1 MEAASLR
8 YQRLRRRLDSPEAP
22 QIALIV
28 LIAAATILLLFIA
41 TKLTFTL
48 DTWDFLMNRR
58 SPSVDSLLQPH
69 NEHIVLVPVLLEE
82 LLVAVFG
89 MSSAFPEYALMTVA
103 LMVTA
108 VLLYVYAQRR
118 VGAWP
123 AVIAVALLL
132 FAGAAWETILWPFE
146 ICFVGPILFGIAM
159 LLALDRED
167 ARGDLLACVFLAIAI
182 AFNSLGVAFVAAAF
196 VDVAIK
202 GRSRGFWRRA
212 WVFVVPALLYFG
224 WYEGWGHA
232 ATEGITFDNVLNAPR
247 YMLDCLAANLE
258 AMFGL
263 ARPGDASLG
272 WGRPLALLA
281 LVLVG
286 VGQWLR
292 PGFDRRL
299 WAPLATLV
307 LYFFLLALNHDAAR
321 EPNTSRYLYAGVAM
335 LLLVGVNLLAGFRFE
350 PILVA
355 VAGGVA
361 LVAVIGGLGLLKYGA
376 QYLHG
381 QAVLTKTSLGAF
393 EIARPVIDPNFVA
406 TPEVAGTASVLDVS
420 AGSYYEAVDS
430 EGSPAYTPAEIAT
443 APDSGPHYADLQL
456 AAMEELALE
465 PREAGW
471 SAAAPAGECVEV
483 KPAEG
488 TGGTEVRLATGT
500 NSIEVAPGAGATLYL
515 RRFAT
520 GEFPVELGLLAG
532 GSAATL
538 KIPKDEAAAEYPWY
552 LDVAAGEQARVCRP
566 G

>member
-8 YQRLRRRLDSPEAP
+8 ARQWRRRLESPEAP

-28 LIAAATILLLFIA
+28 LIAAATVLLLFIA
-41 TKLTFTL
+41 TKLTFNL
-48 DTWDFLMNRR
+48 DTWDFLLNRR
-58 SPSVDSLLQPH
+58 SPTVDALLQPH
-69 NEHIVLVPVLLEE
+69 NEHIVLAPVLLEE

-108 VLLYVYAQRR
+108 WLLYVYAERR

-132 FAGAAWETILWPFE
+132 FVGAAWETILWPFE

-159 LLALDRED
+159 LLALDCED
-167 ARGDLLACVFLAIAI
+167 RRGDILACVFLAIAI

-202 GRSRGFWRRA
+202 GRERGFWRRA
-212 WVFVVPALLYFG
+212 WVFVVPALLYAG

-232 ATEGITFDNVLNAPR
+232 ATEGISFDNLLNSPR
-247 YMLDCLAANLE
+247 YMLDCLAANME

-281 LVLVG
+281 LVMVG
-286 VGQWLR
+286 VGQWIR
-292 PGFDRRL
+292 PGFDRRV

-307 LYFFLLALNHDAAR
+307 LYFFLLALNHDGAR

-335 LLLVGVNLLAGFRFE
+335 LLVVAVNLLAGFRFK
-350 PILVA
+350 PVLVA

-361 LVAVIGGLGLLKYGA
+361 VVAVVGGLGLLKYGA
-376 QYLHG
+376 QYFHG
-381 QAVLTKTSLGAF
+381 QAILTKASLGSF
-393 EIARPVIDPNFVA
+393 EIARPVINPGFVA
-406 TPEVAGTASVLDVS
+406 TPEVAGTAAVLNVS
-420 AGSYYEAVDS
+420 AGSYYEAVDA
-430 EGSPAYTPAEIAT
+430 EGSPAYSPAEIAS
-443 APDSGPHYADLQL
+443 APAPAPHYADIQL

-465 PREAGW
+465 LQTEGW
-471 SAAAPAGECVEV
+471 SATAPSGECAEV

-500 NSIEVAPGAGATLYL
+500 NRIEVAPGAGATLYL
-515 RRFAT
+515 RRFQT
-520 GEFPVELGLLAG
+520 GEFPVELGQLAG

-538 KIPKDEAAAEYPWY
+538 KIPKDEASAEYPWY

>member
-1 MEAASLR
+1 MEAASLQ
-8 YQRLRRRLDSPEAP
+8 YARLRRRLDSPEAP

-69 NEHIVLVPVLLEE
+69 NEHIVLAPVLLEE

-89 MSSAFPEYALMTVA
+89 MSSAFPEYALQTVA

-132 FAGAAWETILWPFE
+132 FVGAAWETILWPFE
-146 ICFVGPILFGIAM
+146 ICFIGPILFGIAM

-167 ARGDLLACVFLAIAI
+167 RRGDILACLFLAIAI

-202 GRSRGFWRRA
+202 GRERGFWRRA
-212 WVFVVPALLYFG
+212 WVFAVPALLYFG
-224 WYEGWGHA
+224 WYEGWGRA
-232 ATEGITFDNVLNAPR
+232 ATAGISFDNLLNSPR

-272 WGRPLALLA
+272 WGRPLAVLA
-281 LVLVG
+281 LALVG

-307 LYFFLLALNHDAAR
+307 LYFFLLALNHDGAR
-321 EPNTSRYLYAGVAM
+321 EPNTSRYLYAGVAL
-335 LLLVGVNLLAGFRFE
+335 LLLVGVNLLAGFRFK
-350 PILVA
+350 PVLVA

-361 LVAVIGGLGLLKYGA
+361 VIAVVGGLGLLKYGA
-376 QYLHG
+376 QYFHG
-381 QAVLTKTSLGAF
+381 QSVLTKTSLGAF

-406 TPEVAGTASVLDVS
+406 TPETAGTASVLDVS
-420 AGSYYEAVDS
+420 AGSYYEAVDA
-430 EGSPAYTPAEIAT
+430 EGSPAYSPAEIAA
-443 APDSGPHYADLQL
+443 APDSGPHYADIQL
-456 AAMEELALE
+456 AAMEELKLE
-465 PREAGW
+465 PQEGGW
-471 SAAAPAGECVEV
+471 SATAPAGECVEV

-488 TGGTEVRLATGT
+488 TGGTEVRLATGS
-500 NSIEVAPGAGATLYL
+500 NSIEVAPGAGATLFL

-532 GSAATL
+532 GSAVTL
-538 KIPKDEAAAEYPWY
+538 KIPEDVASAEYPWY

>member
-1 MEAASLR
+1 MEVASQQG
-8 YQRLRRRLDSPEAP
+8 QRLRRWLDSPEAP
-22 QIALIV
+22 GIALIV
-28 LIAAATILLLFIA
+28 LIAGATLLLLFIA
-41 TKLTFTL
+41 TKLSFYL
-48 DTWDFLMNRR
+48 DTWDFVLNRR
-58 SPSVDSLLQPH
+58 SPTVDTLLQPH
-69 NEHIVLVPVLLEE
+69 NEHIVLAPVLLEE
-82 LLVAVFG
+82 LLLAVFG
-89 MSSAFPEYALMTVA
+89 MTSAFPEYALQTVA
-103 LMVTA
+103 LMATA
-108 VLLYVYAQRR
+108 VLLYVYAKRR
-118 VGAWP
+118 VGGWP

-132 FAGAAWETILWPFE
+132 FVGAAWETILWPFE

-167 ARGDLLACVFLAIAI
+167 TRGDILACVFLAIAI
-182 AFNSLGVAFVAAAF
+182 AFNSLGVAFIAAAF
-196 VDVAIK
+196 VDIAIK
-202 GRSRGFWRRA
+202 ARGRGFWRRV
-212 WVFVVPALLYFG
+212 WVFAIPALLYFG

-232 ATEGITFDNVLNAPR
+232 ATEGISFDNLLNSPR

-307 LYFFLLALNHDAAR
+307 LYFFLLALNHDGAR

-335 LLLVGVNLLAGFRFE
+335 LLLVGVNLLAGFRFK

-361 LVAVIGGLGLLKYGA
+361 VVAVIGGLGLLKYGA

-381 QAVLTKTSLGAF
+381 QAILTKTSLGAF
-393 EIARPVIDPNFVA
+393 EIARPVINPDFIAN
-406 TPEVAGTASVLDVS
+406 PELAGTASVLDVS
-420 AGSYYEAVDS
+420 AGSYYEAVDAD
-430 EGSPAYTPAEIAT
+430 GSPAYSPEEIAT
-443 APDSGPHYADLQL
+443 AQASAPLHADLQL

-465 PREAGW
+465 PQSGGW
-471 SAAAPAGECVEV
+471 SATAPAGECVQV
-483 KPAEG
+483 NPAEG
-488 TGGTEVRLATGT
+488 TGGTEVRLATGA
-500 NSIEVAPGAGATLYL
+500 NRIEVAPGAGASLYL
-515 RRFAT
+515 RRFQT
-520 GEFPVELGLLAG
+520 GEFPVALGEVAG
-532 GSAATL
+532 GSAAAL
-538 KIPKDEAAAEYPWY
+538 KIPKDNASAAYPWY